1 MGNFW
6 IVLIIAAIV
15 ATLPLLLAIPLI
27 WIERK
32 VAARIQ
38 DRLGPNRVGPAGLIQ
53 PIADALKIIT
63 KEDITPAGADKFI
76 YNIAPI
82 ISVGSIVLMWAAIP
96 LGPRLPNARMVGV
109 DLEIGIL
116 YVIAVASFGTL
127 GVLMAGW
134 SSNNKYA
141 LLGAFRVVA
150 QLVSYEV
157 PLVLA
162 LMVPVMLAGSMD
174 IQDIIV
180 SQRAMWFFFMA
191 PIAAVIFF
199 ISAQAETG
207 RGPFDLLEAESE
219 LVAGFNIE
227 YSGMKF
233 GLFFVGEFVHVLTN
247 ALLLTHLFFGGW
259 WGPGIFLREYTLF
272 GFIPGALINIALGL
286 VYMTLKTAVIYFLM
300 LLLRNSLPR
309 VRIDQLMN
317 FNWKFLVPVSIVNI
331 VVTSF
336 LLKIAQAGGFGIGP
350 DEINLYVNANLANV
364 LPITLLLLAGNLA
377 IAGGLIAIYGRQI
390 RSERVAAEAV
400 AVGD

>member
-6 IVLIIAAIV
+6 IVLIISAIV

-38 DRLGPNRVGPAGLIQ
+38 DRIGPNRVGPMGLIQ

-96 LGPRLPNARMVGV
+96 LGPRLPNARMIGV

-127 GVLMAGW
+127 GTLMAGW

-162 LMVPVMLAGSMD
+162 LMIPVMLAGSLD

-180 SQRAMWFFFMA
+180 SQRAMWFFVMA
-191 PIAAVIFF
+191 PLAAFIFF

-219 LVAGFNIE
+219 IIAGYNIE

-247 ALLLTHLFFGGW
+247 AILLTHLFFGGW
-259 WGPGIFLREYTLF
+259 WGPFIFLQEYTLF
-272 GFIPGALINIALGL
+272 GFIPGALINIVLGL
-286 VYMTLKTAVIYFLM
+286 FYMTIKTAVLYFFM

-309 VRIDQLMN
+309 VRIDQLMD
-317 FNWKFLVPVSIVNI
+317 FNWKFLVPVSIVNL

-336 LLKIAQAGGFGIGP
+336 LLKVAQAGGFGIGP
-350 DEINLYVNANLANV
+350 DQVNLYVNANLANV
-364 LPITLLLLAGNLA
+364 LPVTLLLLVGNLV
-377 IAGGLIAIYGRQI
+377 IVGGLIGIYGRQI
-390 RSERVAAEAV
+390 RSERVAAEAA

>member
-63 KEDITPAGADKFI
+63 KEDIPPAGADKFI